1 MAALTYYWVGS
12 TAASINSFSWDV
24 VGNWKTLKLA
34 TGGSGGTLATLIA
47 ATRTPFGSD
56 TVNFGRV
63 YAVANQYY
71 PAPHQIHSPCLF
83 GGVTTEGTAKAW
95 AGTTT
100 GSTNQEKYSSIST
113 YIRPSYPFTK
123 LGGQLSTS
131 VLTEMTRALEF
142 HRGDFLGG
150 RGEWTRVGEEGEAG
164 TYWVNG
170 SFIGAT
176 AGTTSGIS
184 FSAQPHYTLR
194 LLGSVNDGSKLNT
207 TVALTGVT
215 AGSTAAVVGV
225 DGTFNYYSPK
235 TDQLYAQYGNFPNSD
250 SVAAYG
256 WSSGVPT
263 VLGDSYRHGAAELY
277 GHWNG
282 IKMVNSVRDLD
293 LTCIG
298 VKVNAVVLEPTY
310 SNPYSGAGGG
320 STTATQFDVQSV
332 YFDKDSSAR
341 YFGINNIDRVNG
353 DITIHGDVIPTGGF
367 VCTNPLGASGGN
379 SGGIVL
385 VNGSFTYTP
394 PKRGSDTN
402 QSEYPTVHVGF
413 PLSAGTKQ
421 STTITNAYFN
431 AGGIPVIRTVSVLAV
446 DGNFVSTN
454 CYMNDGTLQ
463 FSADIPQNASVDI
476 SNLQLN
482 GFARLDMS
490 RPALYTGLNT
500 IKVIT
505 QSDAATIQPG
515 KGTAMIVSQVLT
527 AS

>member
-12 TAASINSFSWDV
+12 TAASINSFNWDV
-24 VGNWKTLKLA
+24 VGNWKTLKLP
-34 TGGSGGTLATLIA
+34 TGGSGGTLATLIT
-47 ATRTPFGSD
+47 ATRTPFGQD
-56 TVNFGRV
+56 TVIFGRV
-63 YAVANQYY
+63 YASPSQYN
-71 PAPHQIHSPCLF
+71 PAPFQIHSPCLF
-83 GGVTTEGTAKAW
+83 GGITTEGIVKVW
-95 AGTTT
+95 AGTTA
-100 GSTNQEKYSSIST
+100 GSTTPEKYSAIST
-113 YIRPSYPFTK
+113 YIRPSYPFGK

-142 HRGDFLGG
+142 HRGDAVGT
-150 RGEWTRVGEEGEAG
+150 RGEWFRVGEEGEAG

-170 SFIGAT
+170 SFTGIT

-194 LLGSVNDGSKLNT
+194 VIGSVNDGSKLNT

-215 AGSTAAVVGV
+215 SGATAAVAGW
-225 DGTFNYYSPK
+225 DGTFNQYSPK
-235 TDQLYAQYGNFPNSD
+235 TDQISVPYGSVYNSD
-250 SVAAYG
+250 SVASNG
-256 WSSGVPT
+256 WGSGTPT
-263 VLGDSYRHGAAELY
+263 VFGDSYRHGATELY

-282 IKMVNSVRDLD
+282 IKMVNSVRDFD

-298 VKVNAVVLEPTY
+298 VKVNGLILEPTY
-310 SNPYSGAGGG
+310 SNPYSGAAGG
-320 STTATQFDVQSV
+320 STTATQFDVQSI
-332 YFDKDSSAR
+332 YFDKDCSAR
-341 YFGINNIDRVNG
+341 YFGIKNIDRMNG

-367 VCTNPLGASGGN
+367 VCAGPLGASGGN
-379 SGGIVL
+379 SGGIAL
-385 VNGSFTYTP
+385 ANGSFTYTP
-394 PKRGSDTN
+394 PKRVSETS
-402 QSEYPTVHVGF
+402 QSEYPTVRVGF

-421 STTITNAYFN
+421 STTLTNAYFN
-431 AGGIPVIRTVSVLAV
+431 AGVQPSVLAV

-454 CYMNDGTLQ
+454 CVMNDGTLQ
-463 FSADIPQNASVDI
+463 FSADIPVNASVDI

-527 AS
+527 AL